1 MELRQLRYFVS
12 VVECGSMGR
21 AAIELDVVTSTLS
34 QQISR
39 LESEL
44 SVRLLQRTKTG
55 VRPTEAGLA
64 FWHRAQLVLRHA
76 DEAAHVAKTGR
87 LTGQVT
93 IGFAPSTSGVVAL
106 PFMRAMRERYPD
118 VGLRI
123 VESLSGN
130 LESMLVARQLDLAIL
145 FGGVTGKRF
154 STLPLLNERLFA
166 ISAAQFGLPADG
178 KTLSIRQLA
187 AFPLVL
193 PSGNHGLRVLINAA
207 FAKANCQM
215 DLVAEIDGLPTLMEA
230 VGTGIGVTVQ
240 PGAALARCDAAAFR
254 IAPVHSAHLTRLNQ
268 LASLS
273 DDELSPPGLAARV
286 VLTDVAR
293 ELVSAG
299 KWAGAKLISSG
310 SLDDEGGA
318 SSLHDS

>member
-1 MELRQLRYFVS
+1 MELRQLRYFVRI
-12 VVECGSMGR
+12 VECGSMGR

-55 VRPTEAGLA
+55 IQPTEAGLA

-76 DEAAHVAKTGR
+76 DDAARVAKAGR
-87 LTGQVT
+87 LAGQVAV
-93 IGFAPSTSGVVAL
+93 GFAPSTSGVVAL

-118 VGLRI
+118 ISLRV

-130 LESMLVARQLDLAIL
+130 LESMLVARQIDLAIL
-145 FGGVTGKRF
+145 FGSATGKRL
-154 STLPLLNERLFA
+154 STVPLLDERLFA
-166 ISAAQFGLPADG
+166 ISAARSDLPANAKG
-178 KTLSIRQLA
+178 LSIRELA
-187 AFPLVL
+187 AFPLIV

-207 FAKANCQM
+207 FAKANCQIN
-215 DLVAEIDGLPTLMEA
+215 LAAEIDGLATLMEA
-230 VGTGIGVTVQ
+230 VGSGLGATIQ
-240 PGAALARCDAAAFR
+240 PGAALARCDATAFR
-254 IAPVHSAHLTRLNQ
+254 IVPVHSAYLTRLNQ

-273 DDELSPPGLAARV
+273 DDELSPAGLAARV
-286 VLTDVAR
+286 VLKSVTR

-299 KWAGAKLISSG
+299 KWAGAKLVS
-310 SLDDEGGA
+310 DD
-318 SSLHDS
+318 S